1 MNGRGMKMSDRDK
14 RISELDE
21 AWEANLPCR
30 NCAIN
35 DVCRYCN
42 AVKRT
47 DYPPDV
53 FEVTIT
59 CKIAGQYVKKGQ

>member
-1 MNGRGMKMSDRDK
+1 MNRQGMKTCDRDK
-14 RISELDE
+14 RIAELDE
-21 AWEANLPCR
+21 AWESKLPCQ
-30 NCAIN
+30 NCAIK

-53 FEVTIT
+53 FDVTVT
-59 CKIAGQYVKKGQ
+59 CKIADKYSRKGL